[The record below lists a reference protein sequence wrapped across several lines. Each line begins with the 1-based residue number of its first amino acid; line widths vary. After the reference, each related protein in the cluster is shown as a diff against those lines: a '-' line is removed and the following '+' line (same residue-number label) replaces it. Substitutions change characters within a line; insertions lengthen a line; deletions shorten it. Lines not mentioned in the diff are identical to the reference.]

1 MLFSA
6 MFDLR
11 GFTFIFVSMYAIA
24 TSIFRTMLKGKVD
37 QSFSALEFTFRIMLG
52 ELEVKDNMIPE
63 EDDEQD
69 AEEQDSILEQV
80 DQALLWGFIVVVILF
95 INIILLNLI
104 ISLVA
109 DTYAKITE
117 VCLFLLGRAS
127 TDQV

>member
-1 MLFSA
+1 MLE
-6 MFDLR
+6 
-11 GFTFIFVSMYAIA
+11 
-24 TSIFRTMLKGKVD
+24 GKVD